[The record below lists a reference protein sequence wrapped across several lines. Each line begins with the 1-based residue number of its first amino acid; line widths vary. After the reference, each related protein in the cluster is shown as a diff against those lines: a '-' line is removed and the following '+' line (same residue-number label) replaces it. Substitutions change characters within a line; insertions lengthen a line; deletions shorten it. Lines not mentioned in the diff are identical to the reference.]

1 MVPRLNWRK
10 HPTDP
15 TAAGGGVE
23 RIQSTLLK
31 REIVRQL
38 QSDNTDEGRR
48 EEIETGGEK
57 GEIAVLRSRSSTS
70 ALNSTTHPALM
81 NVSQEG
87 RKEYEHRFLFPVI
100 KGK

>member
-1 MVPRLNWRK
+1 M
-10 HPTDP
+10 
-15 TAAGGGVE
+15 E